1 MSVGKESES
10 KGCFSVG
17 YKGSTANSVALEKIR
32 PSAPKAIVKSWN
44 LFFKSLPIVAVF
56 ASPSNSAA
64 HDKAHSQVLM
74 LSMHFNPLPV
84 LKFIAGK
91 TKSPISDTYLECVG
105 NGWTSLLKWG
115 PFVECTIVHVCINY
129 RNRDVLCR
137 TGCAMDDRGCK
148 RPGFDPGLKTG
159 KFFSHWL
166 QLCC

>member
-74 LSMHFNPLPV
+74 LHLSMHFNPLPV

-91 TKSPISDTYLECVG
+91 QNLPFHTHILNAPGMDEFLCWS
-105 NGWTSLLKWG
+105 WG
-115 PFVECTIVHVCINY
+115 LPYMYVVCCTFIATEKYCAKHWMKGDV
-129 RNRDVLCR
+129 RDL
-137 TGCAMDDRGCK
+137 
-148 RPGFDPGLKTG
+148 GLIQSWILG
-159 KFFSHWL
+159 SFSHTWL
-166 QLCC
+166 RLCY